1 MPLPLLSGTDLYDT
15 IMGKIEP
22 DLLSHNLERTK
33 NYVLTAGLEERKEM
47 AARYEAA
54 FAEYDRQFAA
64 YEKSWEKRFHTYKSQ
79 SMQSLEKKMKGGE
92 KDMISSIE
100 KNIRDSSL

>member
-1 MPLPLLSGTDLYDT
+1 MPLVSGTDLYDT

-33 NYVLTAGLEERKEM
+33 NFVLTADLEERKEM
-47 AARYEAA
+47 ATRYEAA

-64 YEKSWEKRFHTYKSQ
+64 YEKNWEKRFSAYKSQ

-92 KDMISSIE
+92 QDRLSSIE
-100 KNIRDSSL
+100 KDMKNSSSL